1 MVSWRKCCCLV
12 LPILTAII
20 LYPYFSPT
28 TCESRLDGSTTQV
41 PLCALSQ
48 IYPHTRL
55 INTFPDYDLLDLDAN
70 DFAQRSAT
78 LASMY
83 PMAASQAFPLASA
96 PSAPAATDFAVV
108 ANDINAMGNNMA
120 KIVLAEEVTTSLR
133 RRETLMKFFETH
145 PDVME
150 ETISSPIV
158 LCGLPRTGSSMLQ
171 RLLALDPNARK
182 MPLWILEADPLDDP
196 TATGHGLASRRIAAG
211 VAAEASISALN
222 FVSPDAFGKLMAWHN
237 MTANQPEE
245 DIMWM
250 YASTPSTWDMA
261 WMLAGDKNGESDTL
275 RRAFASTPDKAVIYE
290 YLFRYLQAWSSP
302 RNPFVRADNA
312 AAAAAAAAAAGH
324 PSASKFWVLKTH
336 LHTLYLPLLLERF
349 PDARIIMTHRDL
361 RKVVASY
368 VALQLLPIT
377 ALIRN
382 VGEGGAKE
390 ATAIRSV
397 ALALTKYCQELAVR
411 ALRFEEE
418 SSGRAL
424 HVRHADLMANPMAI
438 VRKVYKHFKIKFT
451 EKHRQAIAKDLAA
464 NPPRASGAG
473 KYSLEELGL
482 TEDDVVSENVKK
494 YHSTFLG
501 LAE

>member
-1 MVSWRKCCCLV
+1 MECPKFDAVLDFKLPTKPLFPNGSSYLDIDTWIAQNSCMADWYADLMQSAYAQEIKALIDHLSSIYSLSLV
-12 LPILTAII
+12 EET
-20 LYPYFSPT
+20 
-28 TCESRLDGSTTQV
+28 
-41 PLCALSQ
+41 
-48 IYPHTRL
+48 
-55 INTFPDYDLLDLDAN
+55 
-70 DFAQRSAT
+70 
-78 LASMY
+78 
-83 PMAASQAFPLASA
+83 
-96 PSAPAATDFAVV
+96 
-108 ANDINAMGNNMA
+108 
-120 KIVLAEEVTTSLR
+120 EVTLL
-133 RRETLMKFFETH
+133 EID
-145 PDVME
+145 DVFCAVLSDFRNE
-150 ETISSPIV
+150 HLLFISSP
-158 LCGLPRTGSSMLQ
+158 
-171 RLLALDPNARK
+171 
-182 MPLWILEADPLDDP
+182 
-196 TATGHGLASRRIAAG
+196 
-211 VAAEASISALN
+211 
-222 FVSPDAFGKLMAWHN
+222 
-237 MTANQPEE
+237 
-245 DIMWM
+245 
-250 YASTPSTWDMA
+250 
-261 WMLAGDKNGESDTL
+261 
-275 RRAFASTPDKAVIYE
+275 
-290 YLFRYLQAWSSP
+290 
-302 RNPFVRADNA
+302 VR
-312 AAAAAAAAAAGH
+312 H
-324 PSASKFWVLKTH
+324 
-336 LHTLYLPLLLERF
+336 LERF

>member
-1 MVSWRKCCCLV
+1 M
-12 LPILTAII
+12 
-20 LYPYFSPT
+20 
-28 TCESRLDGSTTQV
+28 
-41 PLCALSQ
+41 
-48 IYPHTRL
+48 YPHTRL
-55 INTFPDYDLLDLDAN
+55 INAFPDYSLLDLDAN

-78 LASMY
+78 LASIY
-83 PMAASQAFPLASA
+83 PMAASQAFPLAST
-96 PSAPAATDFAVV
+96 PSTHAAADMAVV
-108 ANDINAMGNNMA
+108 ANDINARGNNMA

-133 RRETLMKFFETH
+133 RREKLMKFFETH

-196 TATGHGLASRRIAAG
+196 TATGNGLASRRTAAG

-237 MTANQPEE
+237 MTADQPEE

-261 WMLAGDKNGESDTL
+261 WMLAGDKYGDSDTL
-275 RRAFASTPDKAVIYE
+275 RRAFAPTPDKAVIYE

-302 RNPFVRADNA
+302 RNPFVRVDNA
-312 AAAAAAAAAAGH
+312 AAAVAAAGH

-390 ATAIRSV
+390 ASAIRSV

-418 SSGRAL
+418 RSGRAL

-438 VRKVYKHFKIKFT
+438 VRKVYKHFKMKFT

-482 TEDDVVSENVKK
+482 TAEDDVMSENVNK